1 MHSIVNLPSFVL
13 AGILLNL
20 TPGQDTMYILGR
32 SISQGR
38 KAGFFSALG
47 IGTGSLF
54 HIAASAFGLSAI
66 LLSSA
71 LIFTVIKFIGAG
83 YLIYLGIRMASG
95 KGSFPADGEFNR
107 SSRASYLKIYK
118 QAILTNVLNPKVAL
132 FFLAF
137 LPQFIDPSKADG
149 PTPFLIL
156 GGIFLTTGTIWC
168 LIVARFSAFL
178 AQRLRG
184 NAVFSRYI
192 RKCCGGLFVLLG
204 IKLALEKG

>member
-1 MHSIVNLPSFVL
+1 MHSIINLPSFVL

-38 KAGFFSALG
+38 KAGVYSALG
-47 IGTGSLF
+47 ISTGALF

-71 LIFTVIKFIGAG
+71 LVFMVIKFMGAG
-83 YLIYLGIRMASG
+83 YLIFLGIRMAISKGDLTIDGRHNTISG
-95 KGSFPADGEFNR
+95 IN
-107 SSRASYLKIYK
+107 YLKIYK

-137 LPQFIDPSKADG
+137 LPHFIDPSKADG
-149 PTPFLIL
+149 PVPFLIL

-168 LIVARFSAFL
+168 LIVARFSAHL
-178 AQRLRG
+178 AKRFRE
-184 NAVFSRYI
+184 NAAVSRYI
-192 RKCCGGLFVLLG
+192 KKCCGGLFILLG
-204 IKLALEKG
+204 LKLALEKN

>member
-1 MHSIVNLPSFVL
+1 MDSIINLPSFVL

-38 KAGFFSALG
+38 KAGFYSALG

-71 LIFTVIKFIGAG
+71 LIFMIIKFVGAG
-83 YLIYLGIRMASG
+83 YLIYLGLKMALG
-95 KGSFPADGEFNR
+95 KVSLPIAGEINLSAR
-107 SSRASYLKIYK
+107 SSYLKIYK

-149 PTPFLIL
+149 PAPFLIL

-168 LIVARFSAFL
+168 LIVARFSAYL
-178 AQRLRG
+178 AGRLRG
-184 NAVFSRYI
+184 NATFSKYI
-192 RKCCGGLFVLLG
+192 KKFCGGLFVLLG
-204 IKLALEKG
+204 LKLALEKN